1 MTAATLLK
9 LTWHFQN
16 RGTSPR
22 MKSSFEK
29 DTEWQLQAPPEV
41 DLTLSMQGALVQA

>member
-1 MTAATLLK
+1 MTAATPLK

-22 MKSSFEK
+22 MKSLFEK
-29 DTEWQLQAPPEV
+29 GDLMPAANPPEV
-41 DLTLSMQGALVQA
+41 VVALSTHGALVQE